1 MLKGTREVTEGAFP
15 HGVKDVPRCE
25 LISKNDETRVR
36 ANRSDSVN
44 DLKIVRA
51 LVLRSYNDQVERTG
65 RGREEGRAIVGNMLN
80 APAVAYKNAF
90 EQCIDLSSGINDKC
104 DSLGNRRRN
113 GRCTAARCHGA
124 SKESAVS
131 DKADIL
137 AQGESWRCEITSRAE
152 AIQSVGLM
160 LKARNDI

>member
-1 MLKGTREVTEGAFP
+1 MKQLATGVDKLVGADTRRCCNSESKIGTGKTNSWRLLGLP
-15 HGVKDVPRCE
+15 SNGHD
-25 LISKNDETRVR
+25 
-36 ANRSDSVN
+36 
-44 DLKIVRA
+44 
-51 LVLRSYNDQVERTG
+51 
-65 RGREEGRAIVGNMLN
+65 
-80 APAVAYKNAF
+80 F

-113 GRCTAARCHGA
+113 GRCTAARCHGS